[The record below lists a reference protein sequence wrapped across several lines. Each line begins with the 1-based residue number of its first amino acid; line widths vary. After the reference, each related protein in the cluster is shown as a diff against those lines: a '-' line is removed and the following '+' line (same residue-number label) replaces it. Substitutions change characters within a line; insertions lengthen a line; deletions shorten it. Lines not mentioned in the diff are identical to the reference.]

1 VVLHSYAK
9 LNLYLEVLNKRA
21 DGYHNIKTLFE
32 RIDLADKITLNP
44 TGSGETTITSNSRL
58 IPKDKKNFAY
68 QAAELLRKEY
78 RISEGLR
85 IHIEKNIPVGA
96 GLAGGSSNAAAVLMG
111 LNKLWNLRL
120 SRSKLAGIAARIG
133 SDVPFFVYDVP
144 FAQACGRGEKISIVN
159 SLKSR
164 RLWHILVVP
173 DFSVSTP
180 LIYRHWDLLKDNK
193 KARLTRPKLGVKILI
208 SRLRKKL
215 VLSSNSG
222 LYNGLEI
229 VTANKYPELI
239 SIKNKLRGKGI
250 KKRIL
255 MSGSGP
261 ACFSIVSSRKE
272 AVVRVRQLK
281 DVKSWKVFVTKT
293 C

>member
-1 VVLHSYAK
+1 VVIHSYAK

-44 TGSGETTITSNSRL
+44 TAGGKTTIISNSRL

-96 GLAGGSSNAAAVLMG
+96 GLAGGSSNAASVLMG

-120 SRSKLAGIAARIG
+120 SRRNLAGFAARIG
-133 SDVPFFVYDVP
+133 SDVPFFVHDAP
-144 FAQACGRGEKISIVN
+144 FAYAHGRGEKISIVN

-173 DFSVSTP
+173 NLAVSTP
-180 LIYRHWDLLKDNK
+180 SIYRHWDLLKDNK
-193 KARLTRPKLGVKILI
+193 KAKLTRPKLGVKILTSSI
-208 SRLRKKL
+208 RKRL

-222 LYNGLEI
+222 FYNGLEI
-229 VTANKYPELI
+229 VTIKKYPELN
-239 SIKNKLRGKGI
+239 SIKNQLRNLGLKA
-250 KKRIL
+250 IL

-261 ACFSIVSSRKE
+261 AFFSIIASRKE
-272 AVVRVRQLK
+272 AVRRFKQLK
-281 DVKSWKVFVTKT
+281 GFRSWRVFLTKT
-293 C
+293 R